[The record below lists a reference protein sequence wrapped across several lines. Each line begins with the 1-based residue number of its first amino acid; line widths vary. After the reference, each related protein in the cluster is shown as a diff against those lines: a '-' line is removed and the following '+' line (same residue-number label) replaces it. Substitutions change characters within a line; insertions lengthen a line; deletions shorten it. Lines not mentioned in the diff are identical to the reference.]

1 MNSTVN
7 INTDAGDFGAD
18 FVYEDVYIITNYHVV
33 YNAKDIKVVTYN
45 KEEYKGS
52 LVGYDSENDIAVLKI
67 NKKLKS
73 MVLGDSEKVKT
84 GDTLTAIGNPNGD
97 LSFSKAEGKVLD
109 VNPELLDMVDKNRK
123 FIWYDG
129 DAISGYSGG
138 PVYDTW
144 GRTIGILNARY
155 YGDLS
160 KYGYDKLCLIIPIN
174 NVEPIISNIIENS

>member
-84 GDTLTAIGNPNGD
+84 GDTLTAIGNSN
-97 LSFSKAEGKVLD
+97 
-109 VNPELLDMVDKNRK
+109 
-123 FIWYDG
+123 
-129 DAISGYSGG
+129 
-138 PVYDTW
+138 
-144 GRTIGILNARY
+144 
-155 YGDLS
+155 GDLS

-174 NVEPIISNIIENS
+174 NVKPIISNIIENS

>member
-1 MNSTVN
+1 MFLLLFLFVIVLTGCGKNSNLKKDNTSTKEDEIKKVHIINEVMNSTVN
-7 INTDAGDFGAD
+7 INTDAGDFGAG
-18 FVYEDVYIITNYHVV
+18 FVCEDVYIITNYHVV

-84 GDTLTAIGNPNGD
+84 GDNLTAIGNPNGD

-123 FIWYDG
+123 FI
-129 DAISGYSGG
+129 
-138 PVYDTW
+138 
-144 GRTIGILNARY
+144 
-155 YGDLS
+155 
-160 KYGYDKLCLIIPIN
+160 
-174 NVEPIISNIIENS
+174 